1 MGGPP
6 WRTAHPRIPR
16 EQGARAVPLEWH
28 APLAIPAEAL
38 SPFKAFAQDAARRLV
53 GIQLS
58 GRAAP
63 DYPLLTLIF
72 LYKSKCLPLKPKN
85 SWPKLADA
93 APDTHVHGGCC
104 PLPSSPAM
112 RPSPQGCGE
121 GHEAPVHAHAV

>member
-1 MGGPP
+1 MGGAP

-28 APLAIPAEAL
+28 TPLSIPAEAL
-38 SPFKAFAQDAARRLV
+38 SPIKAFAQDAARRLV

-72 LYKSKCLPLKPKN
+72 LYKSKCLPLKPKS

-121 GHEAPVHAHAV
+121 GL